1 MRNQIEY
8 RFIKNEIAQFAL
20 FDKNITNDLQEVQF
34 QTETEF
40 GYDKENRVLCCR
52 ITVTMMRQDDVL
64 LKTELDSYFK
74 LTEDSIV
81 QLQSENRIVFDPVL
95 LIQFASLCY
104 GTLRGVLHVKTLG
117 TVLNAFVLPPI
128 YFQNII
134 NKPFVV
140 EN

>member
-1 MRNQIEY
+1 MKNQIEY
-8 RFIKNEIAQFAL
+8 RFVKNEIAQFAL
-20 FDKNITNDLQEVQF
+20 FDKNIVADIKEVQF
-34 QTETEF
+34 QTETQF
-40 GYDKENRVLCCR
+40 FYDKENRVLCCKIS
-52 ITVTMMRQDDVL
+52 ITMLQQEKVL
-64 LKTELDSYFK
+64 LKVELDSFFE
-74 LTEDSIV
+74 LTAESV
-81 QLQSENRIVFDPVL
+81 MQLQQDNRIVFDPML

-140 EN
+140 EF